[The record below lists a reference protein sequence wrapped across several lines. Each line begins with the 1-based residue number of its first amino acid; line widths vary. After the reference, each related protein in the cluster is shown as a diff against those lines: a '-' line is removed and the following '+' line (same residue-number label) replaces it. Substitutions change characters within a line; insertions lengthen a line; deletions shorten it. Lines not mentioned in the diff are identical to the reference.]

1 MILDPWEEGM
11 RVLSIV
17 ALAFILTGCSSFIDC
32 EQYPLYTIE
41 YDTCVRDGN
50 PLYWLWTN

>member
-1 MILDPWEEGM
+1 M
-11 RVLSIV
+11 RVILVAAFALILS
-17 ALAFILTGCSSFIDC
+17 GCSSFIDC

-41 YDTCVRDGN
+41 YDTCVRDDN